1 MPDCATTLLALK
13 EVGLSNVG
21 VTLDFA
27 HVLYADEQPAFAAAL
42 INRHSHLLGMHLNDG
57 YSKRDDGLMVG
68 AVHSLQTIELLRQVK
83 ADGFDGPIYFDTF
96 PDLTGLDPIKECEA
110 NIATVKSMLR
120 VIDKLDAGNE
130 LPGAIALQDAVAT
143 QAIVRKAMFGS

>member
-1 MPDCATTLLALK
+1 DEFQGFPEVALPDPDCLVSIEYKPNEPRSYSLMPDCATTLLALK

-42 INRHSHLLGMHLNDG
+42 ISRYSRLLGMHLNDG

-68 AVHSLQTIELLRQVK
+68 AVHSVQTIELLRQVK
-83 ADGFDGPIYFDTF
+83 ADGFD
-96 PDLTGLDPIKECEA
+96 
-110 NIATVKSMLR
+110 
-120 VIDKLDAGNE
+120 
-130 LPGAIALQDAVAT
+130 
-143 QAIVRKAMFGS
+143 